1 MNEQKI
7 RNAITQSIQDLARGN
22 AGEKLEAL
30 FQTLGY
36 STERKFELDSNEPE
50 DFIDTFGF
58 EEINH
63 KRAKFSEWSSVDF
76 LFQLTEDEIFAN
88 PHIKL
93 FNNQIDLSYL
103 KSYIFLCISL
113 HNNYYTRTQ
122 LSDITREIN
131 RQSDIPI
138 MILFRHGDS
147 FTLSVINRRPNK
159 REISKDVLEK
169 ITLIKDI
176 KTDNPHRAHIEI
188 LFDLSLEQ
196 LYKKHKFTNF
206 DQLHNAWQDTL
217 DISELNNKFFKELAY
232 WYFWAV
238 EHVKFPDGAEKD
250 ETVRNAVSVIRLL
263 TRLIFVWFLMEKG
276 LIEGSLFN
284 DNSLCNVLKSLE
296 PSESTFYRAI
306 LQNLFFATLNQ
317 EMGQRETNNL
327 YCYKDYFLRSQ
338 AVLKLFQEIPFLNG
352 GLFECLDK
360 RIEEQGRIIDIRI
373 DGFCDNPEYA
383 AVVPNFLFFSEEIDA
398 DLNHAFGTK
407 NKRYPV
413 RGLIHILNR
422 YKFTIAENTPIEQEI
437 ALDPELLGKVFENLL
452 GSYNEET
459 KTTARKKTGSFY
471 TPREIVDYMVDESL
485 IAYLETKLTIKKDSQ
500 ERQQNLKQRLRYLF
514 SYTVSDTEKL
524 HQFTEDEVLKL
535 IEAIDSVNILDPA
548 CGSGAFPLGVLHKL
562 VFILKKLDPNNK
574 RWKQQQKEREIQ
586 SLLEDIQTVQK
597 ISYEA
602 AREIALEQ
610 LQERL
615 HQIEEDF
622 DRNKNEIDY
631 PRKLFLIENCIYGID
646 IQPIAVQI
654 TKLRFF
660 ISLIVDQK
668 TDNNQPNRGILP
680 LPNLETKFVAAD
692 ALLPI
697 KLALRSQE
705 IIHKEA
711 ELAKVRKKHFTA
723 RTQKNKQ
730 KYRERDEE
738 LRQEICELLINIG
751 LQDVTTESLAQW
763 NPYEQN
769 TSAKFFDPKWMFAL
783 SDGFDIVLGNPPYV
797 RQQKIKEL
805 KAKLKPHYDCYTGNA
820 DLYVYFYERGFQLL
834 REGGTL
840 AYITSNKWFRAD
852 YGVPLRKY
860 IAQNSKIYTITD
872 FGELSVFDA
881 ATFPMIFIA
890 RKLKVNQQ
898 SPIFTQVT
906 SLDPP
911 YPDVQALIA
920 KYGKHLPS
928 SAIKGSEWILTDSSS
943 ANILKKMEQIGVP
956 LREYVNDQIYRGVLT
971 GFNKA
976 FVIDRTKRSELIA
989 EDPKSAEIIKPL
1001 AIGDDVRKWHIR
1013 ENDQWLLFIPW
1024 HFPLHED
1031 ISIAG
1036 ASEKAEKEFE
1046 KRYPAVYKHLLGFK
1060 KELST
1065 RNKAETGIRYEWYAL
1080 QRCAATYWQMLDKPK
1095 ILYPEIAKEP
1105 RFCFDTNGIFINN
1118 KVFLIPVSDLYLLGV
1133 LNSAIVWNYLKG
1145 ICSVLG
1151 DPDKGG
1157 RLELRSIYI
1166 DKIPIPHAKANKK
1179 SVIETLVNY
1188 IIYLTAE
1195 LKDIPIHGEKMV
1207 EAAEDKLM
1215 LSYFEQIINGLVY
1228 ELYLPEELHE
1238 HNLTFAIHLQTEN
1251 SPHLDN
1257 LKGDKLQALREIFQR
1272 LYATDHP
1279 IRQNLFA
1286 LDTLPIIR
1294 MIEGRA

>member
-1 MNEQKI
+1 MNEEKI

-50 DFIDTFGF
+50 EFIDTFGF

-76 LFQLTEDEIFAN
+76 LFQLTEDEIYAN
-88 PHIKL
+88 PQIKV
-93 FNNQIDLSYL
+93 FNSQIDLSYL

-113 HNNYYTRTQ
+113 HNNSYTRTQ
-122 LSDITREIN
+122 ISDITREIN

-138 MILFRHGDS
+138 MVLFRHGDS

-206 DQLHNAWQDTL
+206 DQLHNAWQETL
-217 DISELNNKFFKELAY
+217 DISELNNKFFKELVY

-250 ETVRNAVSVIRLL
+250 KTVRNSVSVIRLL

-276 LIEGSLFN
+276 LIESSLFN

-383 AVVPNFLFFSEEIDA
+383 AVVPNLLFFSEEIHA

-422 YKFTIAENTPIEQEI
+422 YKFTITENTPIEQEI

-485 IAYLETKLTIKKDSQ
+485 ITYLETKLTLKKDSQ
-500 ERQQNLKQRLRYLF
+500 EKQQNLKNRLRYLF
-514 SYTVSDTEKL
+514 SYTVSDTVSDTEKL

-548 CGSGAFPLGVLHKL
+548 CGSGAFPMGVLHKL

-610 LQERL
+610 LQEKL

-622 DRNKNEIDY
+622 DKNKNEIDY

-697 KLALRSQE
+697 KLTLRSQE
-705 IIHKEA
+705 VIHKEA

-730 KYRERDEE
+730 QYRERDEE
-738 LRQEICELLINIG
+738 LRQEICELLKNIG
-751 LQDVTTESLAQW
+751 LQDATTESLAQW

-797 RQQKIKEL
+797 RHEKIKGL
-805 KAKLKPHYDCYTGNA
+805 KATLKPHYDCYTGTA

-840 AYITSNKWFRAD
+840 AYISSNKWFRAE

-860 IAQNSKIYTITD
+860 ITQNSQIHTITD
-872 FGELSVFDA
+872 FGELSVFEA

-890 RKLKVNQQ
+890 SKRRVSQQ
-898 SPIFTQVT
+898 FLIFTQVK

-911 YPDVQALIA
+911 YPDVQALID
-920 KYGKHLPS
+920 KHGKLLPS

-943 ANILKKMEQIGVP
+943 ANISKKMEQVGIT
-956 LREYVNDQIYRGVLT
+956 LREYVNGQIYYGIKT

-976 FVIDRTKRSELIA
+976 FIISSVERAELIA
-989 EDPKSAEIIKPL
+989 KDSKNAEIIKPL
-1001 AIGDDVRKWHIR
+1001 AIGDDIRKWHIR
-1013 ENDQWLLFIPW
+1013 ESDRWLIFTPVGININNYPAIFEYLSQWQPEL
-1024 HFPLHED
+1024 
-1031 ISIAG
+1031 
-1036 ASEKAEKEFE
+1036 E
-1046 KRYPAVYKHLLGFK
+1046 KRYDKGKHWW
-1060 KELST
+1060 EL
-1065 RNKAETGIRYEWYAL
+1065 RACDYYEIFE
-1080 QRCAATYWQMLDKPK
+1080 KPK
-1095 ILYPEIAKEP
+1095 IIYPVIAKES
-1105 RFCFDTNGIFINN
+1105 RFVLDRLGKFTND
-1118 KVFLIPVSDLYLLGV
+1118 KVFIIPVDDLYILGV
-1133 LNSAIVWNYLKG
+1133 LNSVIVWHYLKS

-1151 DPDKGG
+1151 DPNNGG
-1157 RLELRSIYI
+1157 RLELRSIYVS
-1166 DKIPIPHAKANKK
+1166 KIPIPNAQVREK
-1179 SVIETLVNY
+1179 SGIETLVNY
-1188 IIYLTAE
+1188 IIYLSNE
-1195 LKDIPIHGEKMV
+1195 LKDIPSHGKNMV

-1215 LSYFEQIINGLVY
+1215 LSYFEQILNGLVY

-1238 HNLTFAIHLQTEN
+1238 HNISFTPHLQTEN
-1251 SPHLDN
+1251 SPRLEEI
-1257 LKGDKLQALREIFQR
+1257 KSDKLQTLREIFQR

-1286 LDTLPIIR
+1286 LNNLPIIQI
-1294 MIEGRA
+1294 IEGRA